1 MIKMKRGPVMVSSLM
16 VVNTKE
22 NLGRVIIIKSTQ
34 VSMRNNWV
42 RIITTFSEPG
52 LIVILCVVSPNL
64 VMAGISQYN

>member
-1 MIKMKRGPVMVSSLM
+1 MVSSLM

-52 LIVILCVVSPNL
+52 LIVILCVVSYGL
-64 VMAGISQYN
+64 VMAGIGQCE

>member
-22 NLGRVIIIKSTQ
+22 NLGCVIIIRSTQ

-52 LIVILCVVSPNL
+52 LIVILCMVSPGF
-64 VMAGISQYN
+64 VKAGIGQCN